1 MSTEINKKLQE
12 AKDWLVKEYSG
23 IRTGQANPALLDSIR
38 VESYGVMT
46 QLNQVGSIGVED
58 ARTLR
63 ISPWDASQST
73 AIEKAIREA
82 DFGVSIVTDSSGLR
96 VIFPELSVERRAQLI
111 KIAKSKLEDARIT
124 VRAIRDDEM
133 KSIDKSEKSGDISED
148 EKFSKKQTVQE
159 AVDHTNREL
168 DQQYSQ
174 KEFELNK

>member
-159 AVDHTNREL
+159 AVDLTNREL